1 MYWLLLYDLVDDYLE
16 RRGALRERHLALAR
30 MAEAR
35 GELVLAGALADPVDG
50 AALVF
55 RTDDVAVVEAFVAA
69 DPYVKD
75 GLVRSWWIRPW
86 NVVVGSEATP
96 ASASAAARSA
106 TGGTRSSIDDEDEE
120 DSIDDSASAS
130 DSVDAADAA
139 DAAARRRDAP
149 LRAARTVSSEP
160 PGRWEF

>member
-1 MYWLLLYDLVDDYLE
+1 MHWLLLYELVDDYIE
-16 RRGALRERHLALAR
+16 RRGAVRERHLALAR

-35 GELVLAGALADPVDG
+35 GELLLAGALVDPVDG

-55 RTDDVAVVEAFVAA
+55 RADDVAVVEAFVAA
-69 DPYVKD
+69 DPYVKE

-86 NVVVGSEATP
+86 HVVVGDGTTV
-96 ASASAAARSA
+96 ASAAAAARAAS
-106 TGGTRSSIDDEDEE
+106 GGSRSS
-120 DSIDDSASAS
+120 
-130 DSVDAADAA
+130 ADPVPP
-139 DAAARRRDAP
+139 RRDAP